1 MNIPRWVPVALLL
14 TFLVSRSAGG
24 AVKFKTGVSLNLRPE
39 MARALP
45 LIEQAH
51 VDVGIT
57 RGALITSG
65 TDGDH
70 SAESLHYVG
79 LAVDLRTRDLT
90 AVQLAKLVVA
100 LRKRL
105 NGNATVNRPYQI
117 VVEPTHIHIEYD
129 PE

>member
-1 MNIPRWVPVALLL
+1 MNIPKWVPVALLL
-14 TFLVSRSAGG
+14 TFLLSRSAGG
-24 AVKFKTGVSLNLRPE
+24 AVKFKTGVTLDLRPE

-51 VDVGIT
+51 TDVGIT

-65 TDGDH
+65 TDGEH

-90 AVQLAKLVVA
+90 AVQVAKLVAA

-105 NGNATVNRPYQI
+105 NGSATANRPYQV
-117 VVEPTHIHIEYD
+117 VVEATHIHVEYQ
-129 PE
+129 PA